1 MKRPIRVLL
10 VEDSPADADLVS
22 RLLVKAPFGP
32 FRLSTVDRVANA
44 LELLRQAPDFDVV
57 LLDVSLPDTVQCS
70 LDSLHRIRVEA
81 GELPIVLLTGVADE
95 ELATAAVREGAQ
107 DYIEKRQVESSLL
120 GRSIRYSIER
130 KQAEVALRES
140 EERYAL
146 AVEGA
151 NDGIWDWDLR
161 TQRIY
166 FSPRWKSMLGF
177 ADEEVGDAT
186 SEWFGRV
193 HPDDLMVL
201 KAEITA
207 HRGGGTPHFKSEHR
221 MLHKDGSY
229 RWVLSRGIAAH
240 GGVAIRESGCAAN
253 RRRSHDSARAPRP
266 LAGPGSGPP

>member
-22 RLLVKAPFGP
+22 RLLVKAPFAP
-32 FRLSTVDRVANA
+32 FRLSPVDRVAKGP
-44 LELLRQAPDFDVV
+44 ELLRQAPCFAVV
-57 LLDVSLPDTVQCS
+57 LLDVSLPATVQCS
-70 LDSLHRIRVEA
+70 LDSLHRIRAEA

-107 DYIEKRQVESSLL
+107 GYIEKRQVEGSLL
-120 GRSIRYSIER
+120 GRSIGYCFKC

-166 FSPRWKSMLGF
+166 FSPRWKSMLGY

-229 RWVLSRGIAAH
+229 RWVLSRGIAVRLPA
-240 GGVAIRESGCAAN
+240 GKVYRMAGSQSDIT
-253 RRRSHDSARAPRP
+253 ARKLGEKR
-266 LAGPGSGPP
+266 LR